1 MNNQELLRYCN
12 EHLNYDPETGILT
25 WKKRCSK
32 FSNVVI
38 GSEAGSIGTKGYR
51 RITFT
56 DGQKEAH
63 RIAFLMYYGYL
74 PDCIDHIDRDP
85 LNNKISNLRCAT
97 VAENTRNVGLT
108 KSNKSGYKG
117 ISWNSRDMI
126 WQCMISY
133 KSKLKNI
140 GSFKC
145 KHEAARVYNL
155 AARMYHGKFA
165 YTNEINI

>member
-1 MNNQELLRYCN
+1 MKDQELLKYCN
-12 EHLNYDPETGILT
+12 EHLNYDPDSGVLT

-32 FSNVVI
+32 FSNVVLGSESGGI
-38 GSEAGSIGTKGYR
+38 GSKGYR
-51 RITFT
+51 RITFSW
-56 DGQKEAH
+56 GEEASH
-63 RIAFLMYYGYL
+63 RIAFLMYHGYL
-74 PDCIDHIDRDP
+74 PEFIDHLDRAP
-85 LNNKISNLRCAT
+85 LNNKIKNLRGAT
-97 VAENTRNVGLT
+97 AAENTRNVGLT

-117 ISWNSRDMI
+117 VSWNSRDII

-133 KSKLKNI
+133 KSKLKNL

-165 YTNEINI
+165 YTNEINT